1 MIRIPDAGRFEFRL
15 MDGAVNPYL
24 LQAGILVAGLDGI
37 ANKRP
42 PGKRL
47 DINMYTDGAGL
58 RGLKKLPLTLL
69 DALRVM
75 EKNKT
80 VKQGFGAEA
89 VKSYL
94 KLKMTEW
101 HAYTS
106 HLSDWER
113 EQALDC

>member
-1 MIRIPDAGRFEFRL
+1 MRRFPVIREICDAMIELGW
-15 MDGAVNPYL
+15 GPY
-24 LQAGILVAGLDGI
+24 QNDGI

-80 VKQGFGAEA
+80 VKEGFGAEA

-113 EQALDC
+113 EQTLDC